1 MPAGRN
7 LINSLMR
14 MNISMDKYKTSQ
26 LGQALKKVYRG
37 EIMISDSVKMAQDEI
52 KSVFFAEKLPP
63 EKDTDDGF
71 LGDIAGKCPVC
82 GKDVVRTRFGYGCTG
97 YKDGCKFSIN
107 GVICQ
112 RVISLSNV
120 KKLLETGKTYK
131 IENFVSKNG
140 KNFSGYLKLENGR
153 AVFDFN
159 D

>member
-1 MPAGRN
+1 
-7 LINSLMR
+7 

-52 KSVFFAEKLPP
+52 NSVFSNEKLPP

-82 GKDVVRTRFGYGCTG
+82 GKNVVRTRFGYGCTG

-107 GVICQ
+107 NIICG
-112 RVISLSNV
+112 RVISLSNA
-120 KKLLETGKTYK
+120 KKLLETGRTYK
-131 IENFVSKNG
+131 IENFISKNG
-140 KNFSGYLKLENGR
+140 KNFSAYLKLEGNR
-153 AVFDFN
+153 AVFDFDN
-159 D
+159 